1 MVGDQDGQL
10 SQVQSR
16 VSGITISGDAFGK
29 LPNAHHLLQE
39 YNDHVDANRK
49 NLADLI
55 EALNQTSEALNGTAQ
70 NYLQHEQELGAG
82 LGGGQ

>member
-1 MVGDQDGQL
+1 MVAEQDGQL

-16 VSGITISGDAFGK
+16 ISGITISGDAFGK
-29 LPNAHHLLQE
+29 LPNAGHLLQQ
-39 YNDHVDANRK
+39 YNEHADASRK
-49 NLADLI
+49 NVADLI
-55 EALNQTSEALNGTAQ
+55 EALNQTSDALNGTAQ